1 MHQQQQLIK
10 QAGCCGLMWC
20 VCGWLLV
27 GVGFG
32 VGEVCLEGCR
42 YGCYIWP
49 GITSSVVWALANVPL
64 LFKIPQAQHA
74 CAFQR
79 MGAREGVSVICC
91 VRCLREGCRRCA
103 VAAVKQDSWV
113 CSCRLTSPWACI

>member
-42 YGCYIWP
+42 YGCYI
-49 GITSSVVWALANVPL
+49 
-64 LFKIPQAQHA
+64 
-74 CAFQR
+74 
-79 MGAREGVSVICC
+79 GAREGVSVICC

-103 VAAVKQDSWV
+103 VAAVKHDSWV